1 MTWLFDLLGPYVWQ
15 ATSLIFTFLKT
26 QLCISL
32 FARNLKLR
40 RFFFL
45 RILFFEALGLALFY
59 GLAVYNTHAGTLA
72 ARLLCYFAITAFCLA
87 YTIGTFRGSI
97 EDILIV
103 FCSGE
108 AAQQLVEKLYPL
120 IQNILGINDKTT
132 VSLFHSGALP
142 IQDWEWWLYF
152 LYHLGMYLLL
162 AYFLAPKHTLRRDS
176 ETSRGIAVLSVSVI
190 FTVNLLV
197 CVSRTFEGE
206 NLLLN
211 ITIKSFTITLCTVI
225 LILCSGVL
233 TQNEKTHQMEILR
246 QLWKQDQA
254 QYESVKASMDAISMK
269 CHDLKHVFHRI
280 EGKLNAEEIAQL
292 QSAISMYDSRVETG
306 NDVLNVVLSEKNL
319 VCSKHGIQFS
329 AMLDGSL
336 LTFLTPVQ
344 TYTVFGNLM
353 DNAIEAVQKLPEENR
368 IISLSCQRT
377 AEGVEIE
384 ESNYFDRQAAPAGD
398 TLRTTKADVA
408 RHGFG
413 IKSIQ
418 YIAQQYGGTVET
430 TVQEDMFFL
439 RVCFPA
445 AAKEA

>member
-1 MTWLFDLLGPYVWQ
+1 MTTWLFELLGPYVLQ
-15 ATSLIFTFLKT
+15 ATSLIFTFLQT

-32 FARNLKLR
+32 FARHLKRR
-40 RFFFL
+40 RFFLL
-45 RILFFEALGLALFY
+45 RIVFFDALGVALFY
-59 GLAVYNTHAGTLA
+59 GLAVYNTLASTLT
-72 ARLLCYFAITAFCLA
+72 ARLFCYFAITIFCLV
-87 YTIGTFRGSI
+87 YSFCVFRGSI

-108 AAQQLVEKLYPL
+108 AAHQITGKLYPL
-120 IQNILGINDKTT
+120 LQNLMGINDKTT
-132 VSLFHSGALP
+132 ISLVSATIAP
-142 IQDWEWWLYF
+142 IRTWEWALFFIYHIAMYF
-152 LYHLGMYLLL
+152 LL
-162 AYFLAPKHTLRRDS
+162 AHFLAPKHTLRRDS
-176 ETSRGIAVLSVSVI
+176 ETTRGVAMLSVSVI

-197 CVSRTFEGE
+197 CISRTFEGE
-206 NLLLN
+206 NLLLSV
-211 ITIKSFTITLCTVI
+211 IIKSFAITLCTVI
-225 LILCSGVL
+225 LVLCSGLL
-233 TQNEKTHQMEILR
+233 TQNEKSRQMDILR

-269 CHDLKHVFHRI
+269 CHDLKHVFNRI
-280 EGKLNAEEIAQL
+280 EGKLNQEELAQL
-292 QSAISMYDSRVETG
+292 QSAITMYDSRVETG

-329 AMLDGSL
+329 AMMDGSL

-353 DNAIEAVQKLPEENR
+353 DNAIEAVQKVPAENR

-377 AEGVEIE
+377 PAGIEIE
-384 ESNYFDRQAAPAGD
+384 ESNYFNRSVAPPAD
-398 TLRTTKADVA
+398 SIRTTKADVA

-430 TVQEDMFFL
+430 TMQEDMFFL
-439 RVCFPA
+439 RIFFPTQ
-445 AAKEA
+445 K

>member
-1 MTWLFDLLGPYVWQ
+1 MMTWLFDLLGPYVLQ
-15 ATSLIFTFLKT
+15 ASSLIFNFLET

-32 FARNLKLR
+32 FARNLKPR

-45 RILFFEALGLALFY
+45 RIVFYESLGLALFY
-59 GLAVYNTHAGTLA
+59 GLAIYNTNAGTLA
-72 ARLLCYFAITAFCLA
+72 ARLLCYFTITVFCLI
-87 YTIGTFRGSI
+87 YTVGIFHGSI

-108 AAQQLVEKLYPL
+108 AAHQIVGKLYPL
-120 IQNILGINDKTT
+120 IQNLAGINDKTT
-132 VSLFHSGALP
+132 ISLFHSSAVP
-142 IQDWEWWLYF
+142 ISNWEWLLFF
-152 LYHLGMYLLL
+152 LYHIGMYLLL
-162 AYFLAPKHTLRRDS
+162 AYLLAPKHTLRRDS
-176 ETSRGIAVLSVSVI
+176 ETTRGVAMLSVSVI

-206 NLLLN
+206 NLLLSV
-211 ITIKSFTITLCTVI
+211 ISKSFAITLCTVI
-225 LILCSGVL
+225 LVLCSGVL
-233 TQNEKTHQMEILR
+233 TQNEKSRQMDILR

-269 CHDLKHVFHRI
+269 CHDLKHVFNRI
-280 EGKLNAEEIAQL
+280 EGKLNQEELAQL
-292 QSAISMYDSRVETG
+292 QSAITMYDSRVETG

-329 AMLDGSL
+329 AMMDGSL

-353 DNAIEAVQKLPEENR
+353 DNAIEAVQKVPAENR

-377 AEGVEIE
+377 PAGIEIE
-384 ESNYFDRQAAPAGD
+384 ESNYFDRHTATAKE
-398 TLRTTKADVA
+398 TMRTTKADVA

-418 YIAQQYGGTVET
+418 YIAQQHGGTVET
-430 TVQEDMFFL
+430 TMQEDMFFL
-439 RVCFPA
+439 RIFFPTQ
-445 AAKEA
+445 K

>member
-1 MTWLFDLLGPYVWQ
+1 MMTWLFELLGPYVLQ

-32 FARNLKLR
+32 FARNLKRR
-40 RFFFL
+40 RFFLL
-45 RILFFEALGLALFY
+45 RIVFFDALGVALFY

-72 ARLLCYFAITAFCLA
+72 ARLLCYFTITVFCLLH
-87 YTIGTFRGSI
+87 TVGIFQGSI
-97 EDILIV
+97 EDVLIV

-108 AAQQLVEKLYPL
+108 AAQQLTEKLYPL
-120 IQNILGINDKTT
+120 LQNLMGINDKTT
-132 VSLFHSGALP
+132 ISLFHPGGHP
-142 IQDWEWWLYF
+142 IEDWEWGLYF
-152 LYHLGMYLLL
+152 LYHIGMYLLL
-162 AYFLAPKHTLRRDS
+162 SHFLAPKHTLRRDS
-176 ETSRGIAVLSVSVI
+176 ETARGVAMLSVSVI

-197 CVSRTFEGE
+197 CISRTFEGE
-206 NLLLN
+206 NLLLSV
-211 ITIKSFTITLCTVI
+211 IIKSFAITLCTVI
-225 LILCSGVL
+225 LVLCSGVL
-233 TQNEKTHQMEILR
+233 TQNEKSRQMDILR

-269 CHDLKHVFHRI
+269 CHDLKHIFNRI
-280 EGKLNAEEIAQL
+280 EGKLNQEELAQL
-292 QSAISMYDSRVETG
+292 QSAIAMYDSRVETG

-329 AMLDGSL
+329 AMMDGSL

-368 IISLSCQRT
+368 IITLSCQRT
-377 AEGVEIE
+377 NAGVEIE
-384 ESNYFDRQAAPAGD
+384 ESNYFDRHTATANE
-398 TLRTTKADVA
+398 TMRTTKADVA

-430 TVQEDMFFL
+430 TMQEDMFFL
-439 RVCFPA
+439 RIFFPTQ
-445 AAKEA
+445 K

>member
-1 MTWLFDLLGPYVWQ
+1 MTMWLFELLGPYVLQ

-32 FARNLKLR
+32 FARNLKR
-40 RFFFL
+40 RQFFL
-45 RILFFEALGLALFY
+45 LRIVFFDALGIALFY
-59 GLAVYNTHAGTLA
+59 GLAVYNTHADTLS
-72 ARLLCYFAITAFCLA
+72 ARLLCYFTITVFCLL
-87 YTIGTFRGSI
+87 YTVGIFRGSI

-108 AAQQLVEKLYPL
+108 AAQQLTEKLYPL
-120 IQNILGINDKTT
+120 LQNLMGINDKTT
-132 VSLFHSGALP
+132 ISLIHPGGHP
-142 IQDWEWWLYF
+142 IEDWEWLLFF
-152 LYHLGMYLLL
+152 LYHIGMYLLL
-162 AYFLAPKHTLRRDS
+162 AHFLAPKHTLRRDS
-176 ETSRGIAVLSVSVI
+176 ETARGVAMLSVSVI

-206 NLLLN
+206 NLLLSV
-211 ITIKSFTITLCTVI
+211 ISKSFAITLCTVI
-225 LILCSGVL
+225 LVLCSGLL
-233 TQNEKTHQMEILR
+233 TQSEKSRQMDILR

-269 CHDLKHVFHRI
+269 CHDLKHVFNRI
-280 EGKLNAEEIAQL
+280 EGKLNQEELAQL
-292 QSAISMYDSRVETG
+292 QSAITMYDSRVETG

-329 AMLDGSL
+329 AMMDGSL
-336 LTFLTPVQ
+336 LTFLTPAQ

-368 IISLSCQRT
+368 IITLSCQRT
-377 AEGVEIE
+377 NEGVEIE
-384 ESNYFDRQAAPAGD
+384 ESNYFDRQTA
-398 TLRTTKADVA
+398 TVNETMRTTKADVA

-418 YIAQQYGGTVET
+418 YIAQQHGGTVET
-430 TVQEDMFFL
+430 TMQEDMFFL
-439 RVCFPA
+439 RIFFPTQ
-445 AAKEA
+445 K

>member
-1 MTWLFDLLGPYVWQ
+1 MMNRLFALLGPYMWEG
-15 ATSLIFTFLKT
+15 TGLIFTFLET

-32 FARNLKLR
+32 FSRCLKPR

-59 GLAVYNTHAGTLA
+59 GLAVYNTHAGTLG
-72 ARLLCYFAITAFCLA
+72 ARVLCYFAITVYCLA
-87 YTIGTFRGSI
+87 YTVGIFQGSI
-97 EDILIV
+97 EDTLIV

-108 AAQQLVEKLYPL
+108 AAHQIVGKLYPL
-120 IQNILGINDKTT
+120 AQNLLGINDKATI
-132 VSLFHSGALP
+132 SLFHSAAAP
-142 IQDWEWWLYF
+142 VQDWEWVLFF
-152 LYHLGMYLLL
+152 LYHIGMYILL
-162 AYFLAPKHTLRRDS
+162 AHFLAPKHPLRRDS
-176 ETSRGIAVLSVSVI
+176 ETARGIVMLSVSVI

-197 CVSRTFEGE
+197 CVSRIFEGD
-206 NLLLN
+206 NMLLN
-211 ITIKSFTITLCTVI
+211 VIIKSFAITLCTVI

-233 TQNEKTHQMEILR
+233 TQNEKTQQMEILR

-269 CHDLKHVFHRI
+269 CHDLKHVFNRI
-280 EGKLNAEEIAQL
+280 EGKLNAEEVAQL

-353 DNAIEAVQKLPEENR
+353 DNAIEAVQKLPEDYR

-398 TLRTTKADVA
+398 TVRTTKADIA

-430 TVQEDMFFL
+430 TRKEDMFFL
-439 RVCFPA
+439 RVCFPNQ
-445 AAKEA
+445 K

>member
-1 MTWLFDLLGPYVWQ
+1 MINRLFVLLGPYMWEG
-15 ATSLIFTFLKT
+15 TGLIFTFLET

-32 FARNLKLR
+32 FARCLKPR

-59 GLAVYNTHAGTLA
+59 GLAVYNTHAGTLG
-72 ARLLCYFAITAFCLA
+72 ARVLCYFAITVYCLA
-87 YTIGTFRGSI
+87 YTVGIFQGSV
-97 EDILIV
+97 EDTLIV

-108 AAQQLVEKLYPL
+108 AAQQIVGKLYPL
-120 IQNILGINDKTT
+120 AQNLLGINDKTT
-132 VSLFHSGALP
+132 ISLIHSDDAI
-142 IQDWEWWLYF
+142 IQDWEWVLFF
-152 LYHLGMYLLL
+152 LYHIGMYILL

-176 ETSRGIAVLSVSVI
+176 ETARGIAMLSVSVI

-197 CVSRTFEGE
+197 CVSRIFEGD
-206 NLLLN
+206 NMLLN
-211 ITIKSFTITLCTVI
+211 IIIKSFAITLCTVI

-233 TQNEKTHQMEILR
+233 TQNEKSRQMEILR

-269 CHDLKHVFHRI
+269 CHDLKHVFNRI
-280 EGKLNAEEIAQL
+280 EGKLNAEEVAQL

-319 VCSKHGIQFS
+319 VCSKHGIQFT

-353 DNAIEAVQKLPEENR
+353 DNAIEAVQKLPEDYR

-377 AEGVEIE
+377 PDGVEIE

-398 TLRTTKADVA
+398 TTHTTKSDIA

-430 TVQEDMFFL
+430 TRQEDMFFL
-439 RVCFPA
+439 RVCFPNQ
-445 AAKEA
+445 K